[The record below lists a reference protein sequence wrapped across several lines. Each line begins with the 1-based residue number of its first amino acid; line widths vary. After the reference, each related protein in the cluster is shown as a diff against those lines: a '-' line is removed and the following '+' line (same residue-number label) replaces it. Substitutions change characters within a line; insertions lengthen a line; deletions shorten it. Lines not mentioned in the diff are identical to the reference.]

1 MKKRRIKTKILIIIL
16 GVLFSL
22 LGLIARIDNNIISVS
37 YTGTM
42 FIITNILRKRYNIE
56 V

>member
-1 MKKRRIKTKILIIIL
+1 MKKRRIKTRILIIIL
-16 GVLFSL
+16 VVLFSL

-37 YTGTM
+37 YISSI
-42 FIITNILRKRYNIE
+42 FIITNILRKRYGIE